1 MNQMYEIW
9 KSANEYLRE
18 ELSPM
23 IYSEYISGIIPV
35 ILNENNNML
44 VLKVDAEYKKSC
56 IQQRYNVLVEKAVR
70 YANQG
75 KNLDV
80 RYIVEDSDMTEIYV
94 NDLDRAENTGIAHT
108 RFLPKYTFDSFVVG
122 SNNRLAHAA
131 SLAVAQ
137 NPGTKYNPLFIYGGV
152 GLGKTHLMHA
162 IGQYVLKE
170 KPYSNVAYVTSEQ
183 FTNDFIDAIRKETNI
198 QFRKNYRNV
207 DVLLVDDIQF
217 LSGKEGTQE
226 EFFYT
231 FNELYNAQKQIVIT
245 SDKPPKDIPNLEQ
258 RLKTRFEWGLTCDIS
273 PPNYETRVAILKK
286 KAIDENIDVSDE
298 IIDYIAEYLGTNIRQ
313 LEGALDKVKFL
324 QELEGGKVGL
334 DTVKSTLK
342 DVIVVKEKRLSPEL
356 IIQAVSKYYGVTFA
370 DILSDKRTQNIAQAR
385 MVGMYLT
392 KEFTDL
398 SLASIGDVFGGRNHS
413 TVIHATTK
421 IKNDEENVPSF
432 KKTITSIRNIL
443 MDME

>member
-9 KSANEYLRE
+9 KNADIYLKE

-23 IYSEYISGIIPV
+23 IYSEYISGITPV
-35 ILNENNNML
+35 VLNGDTL
-44 VLKVDAEYKKSC
+44 VLKVEAEYKKTC
-56 IQQRYNVLVEKAVR
+56 IQQRYNLLVDKAVR

-75 KNLDV
+75 RNLDIK
-80 RYIVEDSDMTEIYV
+80 YIVADDDLTDLYM
-94 NDLDRAENTGIAHT
+94 NQLDRSENTGIAHT

-131 SLAVAQ
+131 ALAVAQ
-137 NPGTKYNPLFIYGGV
+137 SPGTKYNPLFIYGGV

-162 IGQYVLKE
+162 IGQFVLKE
-170 KPYSNVAYVTSEQ
+170 KPYANVAYVTSEQ
-183 FTNDFIDAIRKETNI
+183 FTNDFIDAIRKETNL

-226 EFFYT
+226 EFFHT
-231 FNELYNAQKQIVIT
+231 FNELFNAQKQIVIT

-298 IIDYIAEYLGTNIRQ
+298 VIDYIAEYLGTNIRE
-313 LEGALDKVKFL
+313 LEGALDKVKFI
-324 QELEGGKVGL
+324 QELEGRKVGL

-342 DVIVVKEKRLSPEL
+342 DVIVVKEKHLSPEL
-356 IIQAVSKYYGVTFA
+356 IIQAVSKHYGVSFA
-370 DILSDKRTQNIAQAR
+370 DILSDKRTQNIALAR
-385 MVGMYLT
+385 QVGMYLT

-413 TVIHATTK
+413 TVIHATNK
-421 IKNDEENVPSF
+421 VKSDAENDPKFNKELNSL
-432 KKTITSIRNIL
+432 KSILND
-443 MDME
+443 MD

>member
-1 MNQMYEIW
+1 MNRMYEIW
-9 KSANEYLRE
+9 KVADSYLKD

-23 IYSEYISGIIPV
+23 IYAEYIAGIVPV
-35 ILNENNNML
+35 ILNGDTL
-44 VLKVDAEYKKSC
+44 VLKVDAEHKRTC
-56 IQQRYNVLVEKAVR
+56 IQEKYKILVDKAVR

-75 KNLDV
+75 KNLDIK
-80 RYIVEDSDMTEIYV
+80 YIVEDKDMTELYM
-94 NDLDRAENTGIAHT
+94 NELDRAENTGIAHT
-108 RFLPKYTFDSFVVG
+108 RFLPKYNFDSFVVG

-137 NPGTKYNPLFIYGGV
+137 SPGTKYNPLFIYGGV

-170 KPYSNVAYVTSEQ
+170 KPYANVAYVTSEQ
-183 FTNDFIDAIRKETNI
+183 FTNDFIDAIRNETNI

-207 DVLLVDDIQF
+207 DVLLIDDIQF

-226 EFFYT
+226 EFFHT
-231 FNELYNAQKQIVIT
+231 FNELFNAQKQIVIT

-298 IIDYIAEYLGTNIRQ
+298 VIDYIAEYLGTNIRE
-313 LEGALDKVKFL
+313 LEGALDKVKFI
-324 QELEGGKVGL
+324 QELEGRKVGL
-334 DTVKSTLK
+334 DTIKTTLK
-342 DVIVVKEKRLSPEL
+342 DVIVVKEKHLSPEL
-356 IIQAVSKYYGVTFA
+356 IIQAVSKHYGVSFA
-370 DILSDKRTQNIAQAR
+370 DILSAKRTQNVALAR
-385 MVGMYLT
+385 QVGMFLT

-398 SLASIGDVFGGRNHS
+398 SLDGIGTAFGGRNHS
-413 TVIHATTK
+413 TVIHATNKVKADAEKDPTFNK
-421 IKNDEENVPSF
+421 ELNSLRSVLND
-432 KKTITSIRNIL
+432 
-443 MDME
+443 MD

>member
-9 KSANEYLRE
+9 KNADIYLKE

-23 IYSEYISGIIPV
+23 IYSEYISGITPV
-35 ILNENNNML
+35 VLNGDTL
-44 VLKVDAEYKKSC
+44 VLKVEAEYKKTC
-56 IQQRYNVLVEKAVR
+56 IQQRYNLLVDKAVR

-75 KNLDV
+75 RNLDIK
-80 RYIVEDSDMTEIYV
+80 YIVADDDLTDLYM
-94 NDLDRAENTGIAHT
+94 NQLDRAENTGIAHT

-131 SLAVAQ
+131 ALAVAQ
-137 NPGTKYNPLFIYGGV
+137 SPGTKYNPLFIYGGV

-162 IGQYVLKE
+162 IGQFVLKE
-170 KPYSNVAYVTSEQ
+170 KPYANVAYVTSEQ

-226 EFFYT
+226 EFFHT
-231 FNELYNAQKQIVIT
+231 FNELFNAQKQIVIT

-298 IIDYIAEYLGTNIRQ
+298 VIDYIAEYLGTNIRE
-313 LEGALDKVKFL
+313 LEGALDKVKFI
-324 QELEGGKVGL
+324 QELEGRKVGL

-342 DVIVVKEKRLSPEL
+342 DVIVVKEKHLSPEL
-356 IIQAVSKYYGVTFA
+356 IIQAVSKHYGVSFA
-370 DILSDKRTQNIAQAR
+370 DILSDKRTQNIALAR
-385 MVGMYLT
+385 QVGMYLT

-413 TVIHATTK
+413 TVIHATNK
-421 IKNDEENVPSF
+421 VKSDAENDPKFNKELNSL
-432 KKTITSIRNIL
+432 KSILND
-443 MDME
+443 MD

>member
-9 KSANEYLRE
+9 NSADNYLKE

-23 IYSEYISGIIPV
+23 IYSEYIADITPV
-35 ILNENNNML
+35 VLNGSTL
-44 VLKVDAEYKKSC
+44 VLKVDAEYKKNC
-56 IQQRYNVLVEKAVR
+56 IQQRYNLLVDKAVR

-75 KNLDV
+75 KNLDIKF
-80 RYIVEDSDMTEIYV
+80 IVADSEMTELHMNQI
-94 NDLDRAENTGIAHT
+94 DDPESTGIAHT

-131 SLAVAQ
+131 ALAVAQ
-137 NPGTKYNPLFIYGGV
+137 SPGTKYNPLFIYGGV

-170 KPYSNVAYVTSEQ
+170 KPYANVAYVTSEQ

-207 DVLLVDDIQF
+207 DVLLIDDIQF

-226 EFFYT
+226 EFFHT
-231 FNELYNAQKQIVIT
+231 FNELFNAQKQIVIT

-298 IIDYIAEYLGTNIRQ
+298 VIDYIAEYLGTNIRE

-324 QELEGGKVGL
+324 QELEGRKVGL
-334 DTVKSTLK
+334 DTIKTTLK
-342 DVIVVKEKRLSPEL
+342 DVIVVREKHLSPEL
-356 IIQAVSKYYGVTFA
+356 IIQAVSKHYGVSFA
-370 DILSDKRTQNIAQAR
+370 DILSDKRTQNIALAR
-385 MVGMYLT
+385 QVGMYLT

-398 SLASIGDVFGGRNHS
+398 SLAGIGEVFGGRNHS
-413 TVIHATTK
+413 TVIHATNK
-421 IKNDEENVPSF
+421 VKSDAENDPKFNKELNSL
-432 KKTITSIRNIL
+432 KSILND
-443 MDME
+443 MD